1 MFRPGATSSGRL
13 QRLQI
18 APPPGG
24 RFVVGS
30 LVTLGGIA
38 ISPDGET
45 FASVATVDGVTSL
58 WVQPL
63 GDPVARRIDGP
74 SGPQHPFWSP
84 DSKSIG
90 YFAAGGLF
98 RVDAAGGAPVLVTQT
113 VWGYPLSGSWSED
126 GTIVFHDRNTTC
138 LPSPSLAA
146 TRSNC
151 SRAVRSRRC
160 CLAEVSCIGSLMV
173 QSLPRHSGTPRVA
186 SA

>member
-30 LVTLGGIA
+30 SLTVGGIA

-45 FASVATVDGVTSL
+45 FAFVATVDGVTSL

-63 GDPVARRIDGP
+63 GDPVASRIDGT

-84 DSKSIG
+84 DSKSVG
-90 YFAAGGLF
+90 YFGIVGGLF
-98 RVDAAGGAPVLVTQT
+98 RVDAAGGAPVLITKT
-113 VWGYPLSGSWSED
+113 GAGYPLSGSWSED
-126 GTIVFHDRNTTC
+126 GTIVFQDNNNGLFTVPASCGEPKQLLKDGRF
-138 LPSPSLAA
+138 PQMPAG
-146 TRSNC
+146 
-151 SRAVRSRRC
+151 RRFPV
-160 CLAEVSCIGSLMV
+160 L
-173 QSLPRHSGTPRVA
+173 GT
-186 SA
+186 